1 MRKNARAGQSAV
13 RNCARTRAHDHS
25 TSSAFSSV
33 MGLVGLLLPPP
44 KLDLPELSS
53 ICKNLHSVVSCAELD
68 CSNVCFRYLQ
78 EVQQRS
84 A

>member
-1 MRKNARAGQSAV
+1 
-13 RNCARTRAHDHS
+13 
-25 TSSAFSSV
+25 